1 MDNIIK
7 VSDIGYTQIAEYLR
21 LNELTQDDITALN
34 NLIDIAKAY
43 IQQYTGLSS
52 AEIDN
57 YSDLVIVVYVL
68 VQDMYDNR
76 TMYIDKNNVNRVVD
90 SILNLHQVNLL

>member
-43 IQQYTGLSS
+43 IKQYTGLSS

-76 TMYIDKNNVNRVVD
+76 TMYVDKNNVNRVVD